1 VSAEDTPGVPGAE
14 LFSDAWA
21 AGWAKEINASDPFH
35 VAGAKW
41 EDTLVLVME
50 PDPAL
55 GVTVQRAVC
64 VELHRGECR
73 AARAATADD
82 LETAPYV
89 LFAQAAIWKEV
100 LHLEKIGINDDFF
113 ECGGSLLSSANLI
126 AKINH
131 SFKLKLPL
139 SVIFQERTV
148 SKLAFFMENSN
159 AHNADFVNSKKE
171 RVDLSRV
178 IKLIG

>member
-1 VSAEDTPGVPGAE
+1 VSAEGTPGVPGAE

-55 GVTVQRAVC
+55 GVTTQRAVC
-64 VELHRGECR
+64 VELLGGECR

-82 LETAPYV
+82 LAGAPYV
-89 LFAQAAIWKEV
+89 LFATAAIWKEV
-100 LHLEKIGINDDFF
+100 LYGQMEPVSAVMLGLIN
-113 ECGGSLLSSANLI
+113 
-126 AKINH
+126 
-131 SFKLKLPL
+131 
-139 SVIFQERTV
+139 
-148 SKLAFFMENSN
+148 
-159 AHNADFVNSKKE
+159 
-171 RVDLSRV
+171 LSRGSIV
-178 IKLIG
+178 SLTPHVTAAQHLLAAASRVPTAFPSGWE